1 MSKQDP
7 EKNEAA
13 EAAAAASEAE
23 ANQAEV
29 VDVEVRESASEAR
42 NECRCTYEPAAD
54 VTEDENEYRVVMDL
68 PGVEPGDV
76 EIKFERGR
84 LSVHGKV
91 QPRQG
96 AGTNYHVR
104 EYGVGDYAR
113 EFRLT
118 SSVDADAIA
127 AEMRNGRLTL
137 HLPKASTAKPRT
149 IPVNPA

>member
-1 MSKQDP
+1 MSKQDR
-7 EKNEAA
+7 EKNEAV
-13 EAAAAASEAE
+13 EPAAATETTEA
-23 ANQAEV
+23 
-29 VDVEVRESASEAR
+29 VDVRTRDES
-42 NECRCTYEPAAD
+42 CCTYEPAAD
-54 VTEDENEYRVVMDL
+54 VTEDANEYRVVMDL

-76 EIKFERGR
+76 DIKFEKGR

-91 QPRQG
+91 RPRQES
-96 AGTNYHVR
+96 GTSYRVR

-118 SSVDADAIA
+118 SSIDADGIA
-127 AEMRNGRLTL
+127 AEMQDGRLTL